1 MSQVKTIKPPAGGPT
16 KDEILAIALFHLK
29 PCPDDTFADI
39 GCGTGRV
46 SVEMAKRV
54 KAVHAIDKRTE
65 ATDWTL
71 GQVRNQNLANITVH
85 AGEASD
91 ILSGLDHL
99 DIAFIGGSQNLDK
112 VVSELARL
120 KVRRCIITAVMLE
133 TLSSAISY
141 LRREN
146 LFIEV
151 ISAQISKSS
160 PIGKGIMLKPL
171 DPVYLIIGGCREC

>member
-1 MSQVKTIKPPAGGPT
+1 MSQVNTIRPPAGGPT
-16 KDEILAIALFHLK
+16 KDEILAIALFHLR

-46 SVEMAKRV
+46 SIEMAQRV
-54 KAVHAIDKRTE
+54 KTVHAIDKRTE
-65 ATDWTL
+65 ATEWTH
-71 GQVRNQNLANITVH
+71 GQVRDQNLENITVH
-85 AGEASD
+85 AGEASE
-91 ILSGLDHL
+91 ILSRLDHL
-99 DIAFIGGSQNLDK
+99 DIAFVGGSQSLDQ

-146 LFIEV
+146 MFIEV
-151 ISAQISKSS
+151 ISAQISKSTQ
-160 PIGKGIMLKPL
+160 IGKGIMLKPL